1 MRTISIIGV
10 IVLSL
15 VVAPHVQAASGCNQS
30 AQRSEA
36 EGGAGGNWQQT
47 PGQKA
52 EAEGGAGGN
61 WQRSPGAAQSARTQ
75 ANVGGTQVA
84 SAQPCK

>member
-1 MRTISIIGV
+1 MRTISVIGV

-15 VVAPHVQAASGCNQS
+15 AMVPHLQAASGCNQS
-30 AQRSEA
+30 AQKGEA

-61 WQRSPGAAQSARTQ
+61 WQQSPDAAQSAQ
-75 ANVGGTQVA
+75 ANAGGTRVA
-84 SAQPCK
+84 SAEPCK